1 MDAHMDV
8 PKDVPKDVLKD
19 VPRDAGCLPFDRNS
33 INSIGVR

>member
-1 MDAHMDV
+1 MDV

-33 INSIGVR
+33 IGIR